1 MASMST
7 QGGSMSSPPSSS
19 SSAPQWK
26 YKVFLSFR
34 KIYVAISAYTVT
46 NSL

>member
-7 QGGSMSSPPSSS
+7 QGGSTSSPPSSS
-19 SSAPQWK
+19 SSTPQWK

-34 KIYVAISAYTVT
+34 KISVAISAYTVT